1 MTPEQAI
8 QILRS
13 ILNAAPVKLLLNT
26 PDICAGEQAI
36 QALEKAIKEK
46 GKVE

>member
-1 MTPEQAI
+1 MQPEQAI

-26 PDICAGEQAI
+26 PDICAAEQAL
-36 QALEKAIKEK
+36 QALEKAIADKTP
-46 GKVE
+46 